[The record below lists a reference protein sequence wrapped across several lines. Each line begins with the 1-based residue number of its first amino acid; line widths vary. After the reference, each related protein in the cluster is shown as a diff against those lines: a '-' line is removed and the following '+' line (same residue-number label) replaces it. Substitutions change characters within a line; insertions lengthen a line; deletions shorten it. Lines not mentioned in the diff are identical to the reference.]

1 MSDLGFKCADTDL
14 GRKLHLE
21 SAIWLPKTIQDRERR
36 RNGLERESRERR
48 ERFKFEAEGKS
59 E

>member
-14 GRKLHLE
+14 GRKLHFE

-36 RNGLERESRERR
+36 REGLERVSRERTR
-48 ERFKFEAEGKS
+48 EIQI
-59 E
+59 

>member
-21 SAIWLPKTIQDRERR
+21 SAIGCPRRYRIERERR
-36 RNGLERESRERR
+36 KRLERAERE
-48 ERFKFEAEGKS
+48 ERFQI
-59 E
+59 